1 MLAVTKKLQKM
12 RFWSLPNPSKSSP
25 ERSKTHK
32 NQPRATTNAAR
43 SGKSAQ
49 EAPKKRPRA
58 PKCAKKRQHSPNMVP
73 NKVRILRSEGVCPPH
88 KVLRSIRS
96 CILKHLGLTRLGT
109 ASSAADFDGSAIP
122 PTPSATTATTNDD
135 GDGAEN
141 FFEI

>member
-1 MLAVTKKLQKM
+1 MLAITKKLQKM

-43 SGKSAQ
+43 SAKSAQ

-73 NKVRILRSEGVCPPH
+73 RKVGKLRIEGSWTPP
-88 KVLRSIRS
+88 V
-96 CILKHLGLTRLGT
+96 GT
-109 ASSAADFDGSAIP
+109 KIY
-122 PTPSATTATTNDD
+122 
-135 GDGAEN
+135 
-141 FFEI
+141 